1 MSERILKALMRLFA
15 IIAKD
20 DEVSNN
26 SRDVVKV
33 FLRQQLSL
41 DQINDYLDLFDE
53 EVAKLQKKSKSGKKR
68 KRTSVNSVKVL
79 VICTEINSELAQK
92 QKFIVLLRLL
102 EYIFSDENVT
112 EQELEFVKTV
122 AETFNITDKEYG
134 LLYHFVSD
142 NTASVSDCIDN
153 ELLISPT
160 RSDNYKFQITS
171 KGLDAQL
178 KVIHIESSNIF
189 FMKYFGSDELLLNGQ
204 VITPLRSYVLNN
216 GSSIR
221 SNKVLPIYYSEIS
234 SEFFDDSNETRVSY
248 QVKDLEYVF
257 PNGKQGLHRLNFR
270 EGSGN
275 LVGIMG
281 ASGAGKS
288 TLLNLLNATTA
299 PTSGEVL
306 INGINI
312 HHEKDQLEGII
323 GYISQDDLLMD
334 DLTVYQNL
342 YYNTKLCFDGLNEL
356 SINRKVTGMLKSIGL
371 YEIKDLKV
379 GSPLNKKI
387 SGGQRKRLNIALEL
401 IREPSVLFVDE
412 PTSGLSSRDSENIMD
427 LLNELS
433 LKGKLVFV
441 VIHQPSSEIFKMFD
455 NLMILDTGGFP
466 IYYGNPV
473 DSVIYFKEAIKH
485 AGANESECQ
494 SCGNVNPEL
503 IFNIIETKV
512 VDEYGQI
519 TATRKVTP
527 KDWNDL
533 YKEKIQQKMIEES
546 YQDPIAEK
554 PVGTYK
560 KPSKLKQISVF
571 VKRDMLSKLANNQF
585 MLINFLEAPVLAF
598 ILAYLVRFFAE
609 NTGESTY
616 FFRFNENI
624 PAFLFMSVVVALFMG
639 LTVSAEEIISD
650 QKILKRE
657 KFLDL
662 SRLSYLNSKLI
673 ILFAISAIQTFSFVL
688 VGNLILGIEGMLLPY
703 WMVLFTTS
711 CFANVLG
718 LNISASFSSVKT
730 IYIFIPIILIPQL
743 LLSGVIVKFD
753 KLNPTLSSESNVPM
767 AGELMT
773 SRWAFEALATY
784 QFINNDYDKNYFEYD
799 MINSQSNFKK
809 NFWIKELESRCI
821 QMKKTLR
828 NNEEVN
834 ESDWSLMQTE
844 LRKENLSELHSFK
857 VNEALLSINH
867 KELKAENI
875 ESIKNYL
882 FQLEKVLID
891 INVEANDAKNTI
903 VYNLNKKDK
912 NKASTELYDYSNSS
926 LYDLLRNKSE
936 SEKLV
941 ESEGELVQKSD
952 PIYQPSK
959 RFRSIFFAPA
969 KTLFGKRMST
979 FWVNN
984 IVIWMMS
991 IFLFIVLYFDGFL
1004 RLFNSFDTIK
1014 SLVSKKQ

>member
-20 DEVSNN
+20 DELSTS

-33 FLRQQLSL
+33 FLSQQLSL
-41 DQINDYLDLFDE
+41 DQIQDYLTIYDE
-53 EVAKLQKKSKSGKKR
+53 ELVKHQKKSKSGKKR

-102 EYIFSDENVT
+102 EYIFSDANVT

-122 AETFNITDKEYG
+122 AETFNITDKEYS

-142 NTASVSDCIDN
+142 QEYAISDYNEN
-153 ELLISPT
+153 ELLICPEG
-160 RSDNYKFQITS
+160 NNEYKFQIEA
-171 KGLDAQL
+171 KGLDKPV

-189 FMKYFGSDELLLNGQ
+189 FMKYFGSDELTLNGQ
-204 VITPLRSYVLNN
+204 VVTPFRSYVLNN

-221 SNKVLPIYYSEIS
+221 SNKVQPVYYSEIS
-234 SEFFDDSNETRVSY
+234 SEFFDDLNETKISY

-257 PNGKQGLHRLNFR
+257 PKGNQGLHRLNFR

-288 TLLNLLNATTA
+288 TLLNLLNASIS

-312 HHEKDQLEGII
+312 HQEKDKLEGII
-323 GYISQDDLLMD
+323 GHISQDDLLME

-342 YYNTKLCFDGLNEL
+342 YFNTKLCFDKLSEH
-356 SINRKVTGMLKSIGL
+356 SINTKVVEMLKSIGL

-379 GSPLNKKI
+379 GSPINKKI

-427 LLNELS
+427 LLNELA

-455 NLMILDTGGFP
+455 NLLILDTGGYP
-466 IYYGNPV
+466 IYYGNPI

-485 AGANESECQ
+485 VGANESECPT
-494 SCGNVNPEL
+494 CGNVNPEL

-512 VDEYGQI
+512 VDEYGEI
-519 TATRKVTP
+519 TGIRKVTP

-533 YKEKIQQKMIEES
+533 YVEKLQSKMIEES
-546 YQDPIAEK
+546 YKEPVKEK
-554 PVGTYK
+554 PVGSYK
-560 KPSKLKQISVF
+560 KPGKLKQLSVF
-571 VKRDMLSKLANNQF
+571 IRRDMLSKLANSQF
-585 MLINFLEAPVLAF
+585 MLINFLEAPVLAM

-609 NTGESTY
+609 NTGQTEY
-616 FFRFNENI
+616 IFRFNENV

-662 SRLSYLNSKLI
+662 SKLSYLNSKLV
-673 ILFAISAIQTFSFVL
+673 ILFTISAIQTFSFVL
-688 VGNLILGIEGMLLPY
+688 IGNAILGIKGMLIPY
-703 WMVLFTTS
+703 WIILFTTS

-753 KLNPTLSSESNVPM
+753 KLNPTLSSESNVPL

-773 SRWAFEALATY
+773 SRWAFEALATH
-784 QFINNDYDKNYFEYD
+784 QFMNNEYD
-799 MINSQSNFKK
+799 QRYYQYDLVNSQSNFKK
-809 NFWIKELESRCI
+809 NFWIKELESRCNQI
-821 QMKKTLR
+821 KKSIST
-828 NNEEVN
+828 NSTVN
-834 ESDWSLMQTE
+834 DKDWNLILKE
-844 LRKENLSELHSFK
+844 LEKENDAELHNLNSPDTWFEIDSKDLTVQDLDAVK
-857 VNEALLSINH
+857 VYLH
-867 KELKAENI
+867 K
-875 ESIKNYL
+875 
-882 FQLEKVLID
+882 LEKAYID
-891 INVEANDAKNTI
+891 INVDANNAKNII
-903 VYNLNKKDK
+903 VYNASKNNKESVNDKLN
-912 NKASTELYDYSNSS
+912 NYSNSS

-941 ESEGELVQKSD
+941 ESEGELIQKSD

-959 RFRSIFFAPA
+959 RFRAIFFAPM
-969 KTLFGKRMST
+969 KTLFGQRITT
-979 FWVNN
+979 FWANT
-984 IVIWMMS
+984 IVIWSMT
-991 IFLFIVLYFDGFL
+991 IVFFLILYFDGFL
-1004 RLFNSFDTIK
+1004 RLFNSFDSIK
-1014 SLVSKKQ
+1014 SLILKK

>member
-1 MSERILKALMRLFA
+1 
-15 IIAKD
+15 
-20 DEVSNN
+20 
-26 SRDVVKV
+26 
-33 FLRQQLSL
+33 
-41 DQINDYLDLFDE
+41 
-53 EVAKLQKKSKSGKKR
+53 
-68 KRTSVNSVKVL
+68 
-79 VICTEINSELAQK
+79 
-92 QKFIVLLRLL
+92 
-102 EYIFSDENVT
+102 
-112 EQELEFVKTV
+112 
-122 AETFNITDKEYG
+122 
-134 LLYHFVSD
+134 
-142 NTASVSDCIDN
+142 
-153 ELLISPT
+153 
-160 RSDNYKFQITS
+160 
-171 KGLDAQL
+171 
-178 KVIHIESSNIF
+178 
-189 FMKYFGSDELLLNGQ
+189 
-204 VITPLRSYVLNN
+204 
-216 GSSIR
+216 
-221 SNKVLPIYYSEIS
+221 
-234 SEFFDDSNETRVSY
+234 
-248 QVKDLEYVF
+248 
-257 PNGKQGLHRLNFR
+257 
-270 EGSGN
+270 
-275 LVGIMG
+275 
-281 ASGAGKS
+281 
-288 TLLNLLNATTA
+288 
-299 PTSGEVL
+299 
-306 INGINI
+306 
-312 HHEKDQLEGII
+312 
-323 GYISQDDLLMD
+323 
-334 DLTVYQNL
+334 
-342 YYNTKLCFDGLNEL
+342 
-356 SINRKVTGMLKSIGL
+356 
-371 YEIKDLKV
+371 
-379 GSPLNKKI
+379 
-387 SGGQRKRLNIALEL
+387 
-401 IREPSVLFVDE
+401 
-412 PTSGLSSRDSENIMD
+412 
-427 LLNELS
+427 
-433 LKGKLVFV
+433 
-441 VIHQPSSEIFKMFD
+441 
-455 NLMILDTGGFP
+455 
-466 IYYGNPV
+466 
-473 DSVIYFKEAIKH
+473 
-485 AGANESECQ
+485 
-494 SCGNVNPEL
+494 
-503 IFNIIETKV
+503 
-512 VDEYGQI
+512 
-519 TATRKVTP
+519 
-527 KDWNDL
+527 
-533 YKEKIQQKMIEES
+533 
-546 YQDPIAEK
+546 
-554 PVGTYK
+554 
-560 KPSKLKQISVF
+560 
-571 VKRDMLSKLANNQF
+571 
-585 MLINFLEAPVLAF
+585 
-598 ILAYLVRFFAE
+598 
-609 NTGESTY
+609 
-616 FFRFNENI
+616 
-624 PAFLFMSVVVALFMG
+624 
-639 LTVSAEEIISD
+639 
-650 QKILKRE
+650 
-657 KFLDL
+657 
-662 SRLSYLNSKLI
+662 
-673 ILFAISAIQTFSFVL
+673 
-688 VGNLILGIEGMLLPY
+688 MLLPY

>member
-1 MSERILKALMRLFA
+1 MRLFA

-20 DEVSNN
+20 DEMSNT

-41 DQINDYLDLFDE
+41 DQINEYLELYDE
-53 EVAKLQKKSKSGKKR
+53 ELAKHQKKSKSGKKR

-122 AETFNITDKEYG
+122 AETFNITETEYN

-142 NTASVSDCIDN
+142 QSFTISDNNDN
-153 ELLISPT
+153 ELLISPIIEET
-160 RSDNYKFQITS
+160 YKFKIES
-171 KGLDAQL
+171 KGLDKPV
-178 KVIHIESSNIF
+178 KVVHIESSNIY
-189 FMKYFGSDELLLNGQ
+189 FMKYYGADELLLNGQ
-204 VITPLRSYVLNN
+204 VIIPFRAYVLNN

-221 SNKVLPIYYSEIS
+221 SNKVQPIYYSEIS
-234 SEFFDDSNETRVSY
+234 SEFFDDSNETKISY

-257 PNGKQGLHRLNFR
+257 PKGNKGLHRLNFR

-288 TLLNLLNATTA
+288 TLLNLLNATIS

-312 HHEKDQLEGII
+312 HNQKEQLEGII
-323 GYISQDDLLMD
+323 GHISQDDLLME
-334 DLTVYQNL
+334 DLTVWQNL
-342 YYNTKLCFDGLNEL
+342 YFNTKLCFDGISNHALNT
-356 SINRKVTGMLKSIGL
+356 KVAEMLKSIGL

-455 NLMILDTGGFP
+455 NLLILDTGGYP

-473 DSVIYFKEAIKH
+473 DSIIYFKEAIKH
-485 AGANESECQ
+485 VGANESECP
-494 SCGNVNPEL
+494 SCGNVNPEQ
-503 IFNIIETKV
+503 IFNIIETRV

-519 TATRKVTP
+519 TAIRKLTP

-533 YKEKIQQKMIEES
+533 YKESLQSKMIEES
-546 YQDPIAEK
+546 YKEPINEK
-554 PVGTYK
+554 PVGSYK
-560 KPSKLKQISVF
+560 KPSWWRQISVF
-571 VKRDMLSKLANNQF
+571 TKRDMLSKLANNQF

-598 ILAYLVRFFAE
+598 ILAYLVRFFAK
-609 NTGESTY
+609 NTGQSEY

-662 SRLSYLNSKLI
+662 SKLSYLNSKLL
-673 ILFAISAIQTFSFVL
+673 ILFTISAIQTLSFVL
-688 VGNLILGIEGMLLPY
+688 VGNAILGIKGMLIPY
-703 WMVLFTTS
+703 WIVLFTTS

-753 KLNPTLSSESNVPM
+753 KLNPTLSSESNVPL

-784 QFINNDYDKNYFEYD
+784 QFINNDFDARYYQYDL
-799 MINSQSNFKK
+799 INSQSNYKK
-809 NFWIKELESRCI
+809 NFWIKELESRCN
-821 QMKKTLR
+821 QLKKTLKTGGKIEKQDWELIL
-828 NNEEVN
+828 NEVK
-834 ESDWSLMQTE
+834 
-844 LRKENLSELHSFK
+844 KEDNSELHD
-857 VNEALLSINH
+857 INSLDTWNNISYSDLTI
-867 KELKAENI
+867 KDIDAVKA
-875 ESIKNYL
+875 YL
-882 FQLEKVLID
+882 NKLDKAYID
-891 INVEANDAKNTI
+891 INVGANDSKNI
-903 VYNLNKKDK
+903 LVYEASKNNKEETNKK
-912 NKASTELYDYSNSS
+912 LYDYSNSA

-936 SEKLV
+936 SDKLV
-941 ESEGELVQKSD
+941 ESEGELIQKSD
-952 PIYQPSK
+952 PIYQPSN
-959 RFRSIFFAPA
+959 RFRAIFFSPA
-969 KTLFGKRMST
+969 KTLLGKRIST
-979 FWVNN
+979 FWANTL
-984 IVIWMMS
+984 VIWSMTLVF
-991 IFLFIVLYFDGFL
+991 FLILYFDGFL
-1004 RLFNSFDTIK
+1004 RLFNSFDSIK
-1014 SLVSKKQ
+1014 SVLIKK